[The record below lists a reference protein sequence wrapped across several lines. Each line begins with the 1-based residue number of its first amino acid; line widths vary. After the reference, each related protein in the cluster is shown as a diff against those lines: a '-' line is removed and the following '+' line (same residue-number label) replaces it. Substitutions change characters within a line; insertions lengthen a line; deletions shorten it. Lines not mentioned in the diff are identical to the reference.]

1 MRKLNVI
8 YLFLAT
14 IFCCTSSMG
23 LRANT
28 ASYSFNQENID
39 VNSGQTMVYSMDVGP
54 DPLPL
59 MVTHTTPNSELTFN
73 TSALQTNVTSLS
85 ARASITADVDQL
97 GTNEAWNKVEASA
110 EAQATLVDTITVQ
123 GASGVPGGQLIF
135 HWTLQGISEISF
147 AKKSMVDLL
156 LVNDLSTSAT
166 LQSTIPGSGGVIV
179 SEMHSHPEEGS
190 FPFSS
195 GALSFSV
202 PWQGGSPVPI
212 FFDLE
217 VNTNLRA
224 FNFDARGFDAFTEVD
239 AFNTAVLTGIAVFD
253 SSGMALE
260 NATVI
265 SESGYAYPM
274 VPEPGS
280 GLLLVVSLLVGLSL
294 PTDYHVRRQ

>member
-1 MRKLNVI
+1 
-8 YLFLAT
+8 
-14 IFCCTSSMG
+14 MG

-147 AKKSMVDLL
+147 AEKNMVDLL

-179 SEMHSHPEEGS
+179 SEMQPPRRRIIS
-190 FPFSS
+190 FFFRRSVIQCPLAGRFASS
-195 GALSFSV
+195 DFLR
-202 PWQGGSPVPI
+202 PGGQHE
-212 FFDLE
+212 F
-217 VNTNLRA
+217 
-224 FNFDARGFDAFTEVD
+224 
-239 AFNTAVLTGIAVFD
+239 
-253 SSGMALE
+253 
-260 NATVI
+260 
-265 SESGYAYPM
+265 ESIQFRCTWIRRFH
-274 VPEPGS
+274 GS
-280 GLLLVVSLLVGLSL
+280 GRFQYSSANRNRC
-294 PTDYHVRRQ
+294 VRLERHGAGECYGDFGIGIRIPDGTGAWKRVTIGCELTSRPIASN